1 MYSMQLFIVKWKQC
15 QGKIEEQ
22 IMAGEMKNASLQK
35 KIIEELIDMMMDC
48 SIPGSMCIAA

>member
-1 MYSMQLFIVKWKQC
+1 
-15 QGKIEEQ
+15 
-22 IMAGEMKNASLQK
+22 MAGEMKNASLQK